1 MKISEKLKSN
11 IFFFLAAIIWG
22 FAFVAQCD
30 AGDSINIFLL
40 LTVRYF
46 LGAVALIPIIF
57 LFENRKEKGMEE
69 KPKLKSTAF
78 YGALCGTLLFIGS
91 ALQQWGININPNAGK
106 AGFIT
111 GTYTVLVPIFCFIL
125 FRQKTGLN
133 VLFGAIC
140 AVVGLYLLSVPDGIG
155 SIGTADII
163 LFLGAV
169 FFCLQIITIDRV
181 IFRVSP
187 LKFSGMQFFTC
198 AVLGLIGLLIS
209 GNTDFIVLGE
219 QIVNSLWPLLYMGI
233 FSSGVGYTCQA
244 LGQRGADPTYSAIIL
259 STESVFAA
267 IGGVLFGIDKGMNLR
282 SYIGC
287 AVIFIGII
295 LSQVSFKDLFK
306 RKRNNP

>member
-1 MKISEKLKSN
+1 MRMSEKLKSN

-30 AGDSINIFLL
+30 AGDSMNIFLL

-46 LGAVALIPIIF
+46 LGAVALIPIIL
-57 LFENRKEKGMEE
+57 LFENRKEKGMSE
-69 KPKLKSTAF
+69 KPKLKNTVLF
-78 YGALCGTLLFIGS
+78 GALCGTILFIAS

-111 GTYTVLVPIFCFIL
+111 GTYTVLVPIFCLIL

-140 AVVGLYLLSVPDGIG
+140 AVAGLYLLSVQDGIG
-155 SIGTADII
+155 SISIADII

-169 FFCLQIITIDRV
+169 FWTFHIITIDRC
-181 IFRVSP
+181 ISRVSA
-187 LKFSGMQFFTC
+187 LKFSSMQFFTC
-198 AVLGLIGLLIS
+198 AALSFLSMLIS
-209 GNTDFIVLGE
+209 GNTDFGVLGE
-219 QIVNSLWPLLYMGI
+219 QIANSLWPLLYMGI

-267 IGGVLFGIDKGMNLR
+267 TGGGWRASPHLIAEGLLPVLSHR
-282 SYIGC
+282 
-287 AVIFIGII
+287 
-295 LSQVSFKDLFK
+295 
-306 RKRNNP
+306 